1 MIEFY
6 IELIIKR
13 GVFMIELGEI
23 QTLEVKRC
31 TSVGVFLN
39 TKDRRGKDKDVLLP
53 NKEVPKGIKVGG
65 DEIDVFI
72 YRDFKDRMVATT
84 KKPKITLGEVGLL
97 KVVDIT
103 KIGAF

>member
-31 TSVGVFLN
+31 TSVGGVF
-39 TKDRRGKDKDVLLP
+39 
-53 NKEVPKGIKVGG
+53 
-65 DEIDVFI
+65 
-72 YRDFKDRMVATT
+72 
-84 KKPKITLGEVGLL
+84 
-97 KVVDIT
+97 
-103 KIGAF
+103 